1 MEYRILLDIL
11 KYLEGR
17 NLETRLSELHLTRFF
32 TTVELD
38 DGSVGASA
46 SYYRL
51 SDHVLD
57 VLEHRLQRE
66 CLNLFVVQD
75 VEFLQAIV
83 GECVPEEQHRNCLV
97 ASLMCAVAS
106 ALTAPFIRR
115 DGDEW
120 FEVEQHRPKNWING
134 AETALVV
141 GFGGYLEPLI
151 AEDEIKAVHVI
162 DLVFDRKPEF
172 GVKVSEWS
180 AQHPSKSI
188 TASTH
193 LEGADHLNRF
203 DLISI
208 TASTLCNGTL
218 EYVLTNVREDAI
230 VILQGQSGSLHP
242 KVLFEAGVDWV
253 ATTLKPGIL
262 GRMSRGGH
270 DGDEMRSMLQGGLPW
285 IYLLPRRMTP

>member
-17 NLETRLSELHLTRFF
+17 NMEARLSELHLTRFF

-38 DGSVGASA
+38 DGSVGACA
-46 SYYRL
+46 SYYKL
-51 SDHVLD
+51 ADHVLD
-57 VLEHRLQRE
+57 VLEHRLRGE
-66 CLNLFVVQD
+66 CLNPFVVQD
-75 VEFLQAIV
+75 VELLQTIV
-83 GECVPEEQHRNCLV
+83 GECVPDEQQRNCLV
-97 ASLMCAVAS
+97 ASLMCTVAS
-106 ALTAPFIRR
+106 ALTAPVIRR
-115 DGDEW
+115 GGDEW
-120 FEVEQHRPKNWING
+120 FEVEQRRPMNWIDG

-151 AEDEIKAVHVI
+151 AEDKIKTVHVI
-162 DLVFDRKPEF
+162 DLVYDRKPEF

-180 AQHPSKSI
+180 ARYPSKTI

-193 LEGADHLNRF
+193 LEGTDQLSGF

-218 EYVLTNVREDAI
+218 EYFLANVREDAI

-242 KVLFEAGVDWV
+242 KVLFEAGVKWV

-285 IYLLPRRMTP
+285 IYLLRRRMTQ